1 MERPWWAK
9 VAKQINNTVRVP
21 TSPGNVANRVG
32 GCRVCF
38 SENPQKPS
46 EQMLVE
52 IAFEANMGMLNSHSC
67 VQTGVPAIGRF
78 RRETWYSDTRVV
90 REKSGDIF
98 FAANDDL
105 LFGWCYLET
114 TGGIAGRVEDA
125 YRKIL
130 LTIENAGYPT
140 LVRTWHYLPDIHR
153 RKAGLSVYQEFC
165 NGRLRV
171 ARRSGKGRMLCAA
184 TVIGTEASHCAFHFL
199 AAKTAGR
206 LVDNVR
212 QTRPWNYP
220 IYAES
225 ERPLFARAV
234 IQPWRDNITAFVS
247 GTASIAGHES
257 RSAGNLVGELREIR
271 KNLEVLE
278 RGWMCS
284 KIGKHSMRCRFL
296 KVYLSNPA
304 NSEKA
309 REYLTSFC
317 KNQEVLLMLKGDI
330 CRPELTVEIETL
342 HC

>member
-1 MERPWWAK
+1 M
-9 VAKQINNTVRVP
+9 AKQINNTIRAP
-21 TSPGNVANRVG
+21 ASPGNVADGIG
-32 GCRVCF
+32 GCSVCF
-38 SENPQKPS
+38 SESTQKFS
-46 EQMLVE
+46 EQVLVE
-52 IAFEANMGMLNSHSC
+52 IAFEANMGMLESHSC
-67 VQTGVPAIGRF
+67 AQTGVPAIGKF

-98 FAANDDL
+98 FAVNDDL
-105 LFGWCYLET
+105 LFGWCYQET
-114 TGGIAGRVEDA
+114 AGDVAGRVEDA

-130 LTIENAGYPT
+130 LTIEDAGYPA
-140 LVRTWHYLPDIHR
+140 LVRTWHYLPGIHR

-171 ARRSGKGRMLCAA
+171 ARSSGKERILCAA
-184 TVIGTEASHCAFHFL
+184 TVIGTEASYCAFHFL

-206 LVDNVR
+206 LVNNVR
-212 QTRPWNYP
+212 QTLPWDYP

-234 IQPWRDNITAFVS
+234 IQPWQDNSTAFVS
-247 GTASIAGHES
+247 GTASIVGHES
-257 RSAGNLVGELREIR
+257 RSAGNLVGELREIQ
-271 KNLEVLE
+271 KNLEILE
-278 RGWMCS
+278 RGMCS
-284 KIGKHSMRCRFL
+284 KSGQCSMRRRFL

-309 REYLTSFC
+309 CAYLAPFC
-317 KNQEVLLMLKGDI
+317 KNQEALVMLKGDI